1 MERNKPV
8 VFVSSTCYDL
18 KQIREDI
25 KNFIEDNYS
34 FEAMLS
40 EFDSFPVSPCVG
52 TFENC
57 LNNVDKYADIFIL
70 IIGTTYGHVTD
81 AGKSITNLEYLHA
94 KAKGIPI
101 YVFISSKLRDNLPLW
116 KANPTGDFSSIVD
129 NQKIFEFVSEIYD
142 ESEQWVYTYNSFRDI
157 RMVLTNQLRQI
168 FSDGLKYANI
178 ISKSQ
183 YPILQGDISADARR
197 MIIEQPYAWE
207 HKFYACVLHDE
218 FRKMK
223 SQRWNFKYGLYEG
236 QPVKLNNQQFLDS
249 LTEKITEIVKLTG
262 LLGVLINCVIHDAL
276 GEPGTSSDLE
286 MIVYVCKKFASIYE
300 RLIEWSLYLKTLQVN
315 SNFDHLLE
323 LLYNLPK
330 ATLDAIDSY
339 VETTY
344 KEIISIPD
352 TYDNTPRKISL
363 TLVLDAS
370 NTDEINIEVER
381 LKSILLD

>member
-101 YVFISSKLRDNLPLW
+101 YVFVSSKLRDNLPLW

-323 LLYNLPK
+323 LLYIAFLIKLKICYNSALT
-330 ATLDAIDSY
+330 TL
-339 VETTY
+339 
-344 KEIISIPD
+344 KF
-352 TYDNTPRKISL
+352 
-363 TLVLDAS
+363 
-370 NTDEINIEVER
+370 
-381 LKSILLD
+381 